1 VSGQFTPQWW
11 AIKLRARC
19 EMTVWVEA
27 ETSQEAREKYE
38 NYEYEEASPW
48 EPIGP
53 EKALQPKPAPH
64 FEPTRDNP

>member
-1 VSGQFTPQWW
+1 
-11 AIKLRARC
+11 
-19 EMTVWVEA
+19 MTVWVEA